1 MQVKI
6 IEILEKKL
14 GNRPILKKILKNIS
28 WLTFERVFQLILSVF
43 VGIWIAR
50 YLGPSDFGL
59 MNFAI
64 AFGSIFGPF
73 IGMGVSSILLR
84 ELIKHPKN
92 KDVLSGTAFWI
103 TFVTGLI
110 VTIIMD
116 ILILFVRPNDFEAF
130 LVVFVFSLGNVL
142 PAFDVISLWFDS
154 KTESNKTVMSRNMGL
169 IFSYVLRIYFILA
182 GFPLIFFI
190 IASLL
195 DSVFRVGFYLYYYYK
210 DKQSIFSWK
219 FDLTVAKNLLSVS
232 WPLIFSGV
240 MIVIYMKIDQVMIGL
255 MLSAYEVGL
264 YSVAVKL
271 TEVFYFLPGVI
282 MVSLLPSLIKFK
294 SISKEVYEK
303 RLQKLF
309 DFMTWFPFV
318 LILPIFFLSSPIVIL
333 LYGQEYAVA
342 GSTLAI
348 SIWALFAV
356 FVKVAVENYLL
367 NENLTKVILV
377 SSVLG
382 AVTNILLNFILI
394 PIYGINGAAIATV
407 ISYIVAAYLGL
418 IFFKNV
424 RFILRMLL
432 NSFNVFRVLNR

>member
-1 MQVKI
+1 
-6 IEILEKKL
+6 
-14 GNRPILKKILKNIS
+14 
-28 WLTFERVFQLILSVF
+28 
-43 VGIWIAR
+43 
-50 YLGPSDFGL
+50 
-59 MNFAI
+59 
-64 AFGSIFGPF
+64 
-73 IGMGVSSILLR
+73 
-84 ELIKHPKN
+84 
-92 KDVLSGTAFWI
+92 
-103 TFVTGLI
+103 
-110 VTIIMD
+110 
-116 ILILFVRPNDFEAF
+116 
-130 LVVFVFSLGNVL
+130 
-142 PAFDVISLWFDS
+142 
-154 KTESNKTVMSRNMGL
+154 
-169 IFSYVLRIYFILA
+169 
-182 GFPLIFFI
+182 
-190 IASLL
+190 
-195 DSVFRVGFYLYYYYK
+195 
-210 DKQSIFSWK
+210 
-219 FDLTVAKNLLSVS
+219 
-232 WPLIFSGV
+232 

-255 MLSAYEVGL
+255 MLSDYEVGL